1 MLRSQQVLQRKK
13 KDHGA
18 WNTKGGE
25 PEPSSGNLYTG
36 NEKWLPRRLH
46 HLFPPAV
53 LLKRFILKCSIFKVT
68 AWFHI
73 HNHSCMNVQFHFR
86 PWTNHLLSPR
96 ILPRSRCID
105 WSVSYLPRAAL
116 FQIWK
121 QTLADWTLP
130 FSLIFCLFLYFT
142 SYSLLLLSHPGII
155 RQGSEGIIAAP
166 SLLVEVT
173 AVLSITMGH
182 EWLPWRLKVGNMNEL
197 ILVRNE
203 KGGAGVSGYCSFV

>member
-1 MLRSQQVLQRKK
+1 MKYQRRWTQALVGEFIHGQWKMAASQTTSLVPTCSLR
-13 KDHGA
+13 G
-18 WNTKGGE
+18 
-25 PEPSSGNLYTG
+25 
-36 NEKWLPRRLH
+36 
-46 HLFPPAV
+46 
-53 LLKRFILKCSIFKVT
+53 LLKRFILNCSIFKVT

-86 PWTNHLLSPR
+86 PRTNHLLSPR
-96 ILPRSRCID
+96 ILPRSRRID

-142 SYSLLLLSHPGII
+142 SYSLLLLLSHPGII
-155 RQGSEGIIAAP
+155 RQCSEGIIAAP

-173 AVLSITMGH
+173 AVLSITMGTWVIALEIEGREY
-182 EWLPWRLKVGNMNEL
+182 EWTDL
-197 ILVRNE
+197 
-203 KGGAGVSGYCSFV
+203 S